1 MTWFEALP
9 PDCPPDEA
17 FSPENSFF
25 RLGSIPPDASD
36 FWSHRRRFPH
46 KVFQVSECI
55 ARSLSVFD
63 DLDAVRQLRRLLPAM
78 RSKVIVQVVLTEKDG
93 LIQQTGNDP
102 HHFSWWRSTAFDLQ
116 TIHIIEE

>member
-36 FWSHRRRFPH
+36 FWSHRRRFPY
-46 KVFQVSECI
+46 KVFQVSECV
-55 ARSLSVFD
+55 ARSLSIFD
-63 DLDAVRQLRRLLPAM
+63 DLEAARQLRRLLPAM
-78 RSKVIVQVVLTEKDG
+78 RSKPIFQVDLAGKDG
-93 LIQQTGNDP
+93 LILQTGSNP
-102 HHFSWWRSTAFDLQ
+102 HHYSWWRSTAFDLQ
-116 TIHIIEE
+116 TIHVIEV

>member
-36 FWSHRRRFPH
+36 FWSHRRLFPH

-63 DLDAVRQLRRLLPAM
+63 DLEAVRQLRRLLPAM
-78 RSKVIVQVVLTEKDG
+78 RSKPIFQVDLTGKHG
-93 LIQQTGNDP
+93 LILQTGNNL
-102 HHFSWWRSTAFDLQ
+102 HHYSWWRSTGFDLQ